1 MKQAISYFG
10 HSDFIALN
18 YIHIKS
24 IKGTV
29 IFNQYSLD
37 SPVEVSVRLFG
48 MPDGYHG
55 MHVHEKKITPSILKS
70 TKCCSLLGGHFN
82 GGKPIWS
89 PDNPN
94 GTKHGDHVGD
104 LNFNVYSKNGEV
116 IEEFEDYNIS
126 LYKSS
131 KNNIIGRSLIIH
143 ADKDDKGLGNNV
155 ESLITGNAGKR
166 IACSNIV
173 NN

>member
-1 MKQAISYFG
+1 M
-10 HSDFIALN
+10 
-18 YIHIKS
+18 
-24 IKGTV
+24 
-29 IFNQYSLD
+29 
-37 SPVEVSVRLFG
+37 
-48 MPDGYHG
+48 
-55 MHVHEKKITPSILKS
+55 
-70 TKCCSLLGGHFN
+70 
-82 GGKPIWS
+82 
-89 PDNPN
+89 
-94 GTKHGDHVGD
+94 
-104 LNFNVYSKNGEV
+104 NFNVYSKNGEV